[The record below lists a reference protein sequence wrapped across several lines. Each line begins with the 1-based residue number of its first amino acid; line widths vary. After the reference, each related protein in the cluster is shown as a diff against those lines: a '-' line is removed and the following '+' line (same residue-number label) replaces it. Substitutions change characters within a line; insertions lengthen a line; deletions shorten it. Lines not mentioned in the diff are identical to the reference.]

1 MSIPNK
7 SVMNGIDLDKH
18 TVHVIHMGIHIKRT
32 NYFLDFM
39 TDIFL
44 IDRSMLVNK
53 QGEITKHPLI
63 GSYCVTV
70 IPIGLTVNT
79 RETGMT
85 ILLLLWRDSYN
96 QKY

>member
-1 MSIPNK
+1 MALTLINTHFMLFTWGYISK
-7 SVMNGIDLDKH
+7 GQTTSL
-18 TVHVIHMGIHIKRT
+18 
-32 NYFLDFM
+32 NYLLDFM

-96 QKY
+96 QKCRVSN

>member
-1 MSIPNK
+1 MALTLINTQFMLFTWGYISK
-7 SVMNGIDLDKH
+7 GQTTSL
-18 TVHVIHMGIHIKRT
+18 

-44 IDRSMLVNK
+44 IDRSMLVNM

-63 GSYCVTV
+63 ASYCVTV

-96 QKY
+96 QKCRDSN